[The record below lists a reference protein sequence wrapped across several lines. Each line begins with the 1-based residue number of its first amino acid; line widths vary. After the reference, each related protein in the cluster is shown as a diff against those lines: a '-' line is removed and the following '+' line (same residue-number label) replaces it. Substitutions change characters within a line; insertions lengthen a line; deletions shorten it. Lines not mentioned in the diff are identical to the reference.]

1 MFRNYFKTAW
11 RNLRKNKTSS
21 SINAFGLTIGLTC
34 CLLIALYIQH
44 ELSYD
49 DFELKGKRIARVIM
63 EYRFSGSTES
73 TKGNF
78 TSVRVA
84 TVFKQNFPEVE
95 SAIKMAAY
103 ERVVQTGDKLINE
116 KGFMYADPTF
126 FDIFSFKILKG
137 DPHSVLAAPYRVV
150 LTESSAKKYFGDED
164 PIGKTLHVGNDSNFY
179 QVTGIVRDCPSNS
192 QIKFNFLASFSS
204 LGIEKEAENSYWDA
218 NYTTYLLLKDKS
230 SIKQLQAKLPAFMK
244 KEMNGQGATINI
256 FLEPFD
262 TIHLHSSYGGFE
274 PNNSIIYI
282 YILGAVALLIL
293 IIACSTYVNLSTARS
308 IERAKE
314 VGVRKVVGADKRQ
327 LFWQFIGES
336 FVVCFVSVI
345 LSLVVTTLLLPS
357 FNQLT
362 NRQLQAGS
370 IFSLPFLLFSIIVG
384 VIVSLFAGSYP
395 ALILTGFQPIK
406 VLKGSFKNTSSGQM
420 LRKSLIVFQFI
431 ISVFLVVAT
440 LIIQKQLYYIQH
452 KNLGYDRNHI
462 LVLPMDSKMMA
473 NLDLIKQEFKSDPDI
488 ISLSRCVRSPIE
500 GGGGYN
506 MRSATMPEDQQ
517 VNVTANPVDE
527 DFVKTLGLEL
537 ISGSDFSEQDIK
549 DASGGSFEKNL
560 YHFILNESA
569 ARQLGWTSRDAIGK
583 KLFMGGRSGFVKGV
597 VKDFHFQS
605 FHNPIKPF
613 VLFTEVRGS
622 ELLVKLSGQHIQQAI
637 SYLGTKWKTLVPD
650 RPFEYR
656 FLDDDYNK
664 LYNAEIRLGKVM
676 DLFAGIAIVLACL
689 GLFGLSSYT
698 AQQRNKEIGI
708 RKILGASIGN
718 IILALSK
725 DFVRLTLVAIVIALP
740 IAWWATS
747 KWLQDFSYRTSIHWS
762 IYVLASCL
770 VILFTILTVSMQA
783 IKAANGNPVKSLRTE

>member
-1 MFRNYFKTAW
+1 VFRNYFKTAW

>member
-1 MFRNYFKTAW
+1 
-11 RNLRKNKTSS
+11 
-21 SINAFGLTIGLTC
+21 
-34 CLLIALYIQH
+34 
-44 ELSYD
+44 
-49 DFELKGKRIARVIM
+49 
-63 EYRFSGSTES
+63 
-73 TKGNF
+73 
-78 TSVRVA
+78 
-84 TVFKQNFPEVE
+84 
-95 SAIKMAAY
+95 
-103 ERVVQTGDKLINE
+103 TGDKLINE

-783 IKAANGNPVKSLRTE
+783 IKAARGNPVKSLRME